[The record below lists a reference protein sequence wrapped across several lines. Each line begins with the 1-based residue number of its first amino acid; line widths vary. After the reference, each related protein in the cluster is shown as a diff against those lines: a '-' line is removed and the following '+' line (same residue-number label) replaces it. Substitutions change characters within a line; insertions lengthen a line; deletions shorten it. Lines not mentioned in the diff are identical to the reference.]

1 MKLFFMLVLTMG
13 IQLGQGQNL
22 HVYLDC
28 DRCDEAYQKRELVW
42 AEFVRDPEA
51 ADVHVWVVSQ
61 GNSSGGRRFTFRFID
76 KTDDSETEISYTS
89 ENTQTDLE
97 VQADFATV
105 LTGGLLPVALEKGYT
120 PDLRASEDSQ
130 PRTAENVDQTD
141 PWDFWVFEIGLRGWF
156 NLEQQRRDLE
166 LDGDLRIN
174 RTTEQSRL
182 RMRLEYDYVTNTIFQ
197 DDGDVR
203 SILNTASWEASHV
216 WSLGPN
222 WSIGVFTEIFTN
234 SVVNTDLGLKLN
246 PALEFNVYPYSESH
260 IREFTFAYYVGPF
273 YRNYGEET
281 IYGETEEWLTGEQL
295 SVDYRLNRPW
305 GRLRL
310 ELDAFHY
317 FEDPE
322 KNRLSLEAGLDIR
335 LARGLFAGVDTE
347 FSLIHDQIYLPRGDV
362 PLEDVLLRRR
372 ALATT
377 FEFSARVGITYTF
390 GSVYT
395 SIVNTRL

>member
-1 MKLFFMLVLTMG
+1 MKFILMFLFMFG
-13 IQLGQGQNL
+13 IKTAAGQNF

-28 DRCDEAYQKRELVW
+28 DRCDEDYQKRELAWV
-42 AEFVRDPEA
+42 EFVRDPDA
-51 ADVHVWVVSQ
+51 ADIHVWVVSQ
-61 GNSSGGRRFTFRFID
+61 GNSSGGRQYTFRFID
-76 KTDDSETEISYTS
+76 KNSSEETEITYTS
-89 ENTQTDLE
+89 ENTQTRLE
-97 VQADFATV
+97 VQADISTV
-105 LTGGLLPVALEKGYT
+105 LTGGLLPHVLKQGIT
-120 PDLRASEDSQ
+120 PDLQAREEEQVRTTETMRA
-130 PRTAENVDQTD
+130 AD
-141 PWDFWVFEIGLRGWF
+141 PWNFWVFEVRAGGWF
-156 NLEQQRRDLE
+156 NREQQRRDLE

-174 RTTEQSRL
+174 RTTEKSRL
-182 RMRLEYDYVTNTIFQ
+182 RMRLEYDYESNTIFQ

-222 WSIGVFTEIFTN
+222 WSLGIFSQLFTN
-234 SVVNTDLGLKLN
+234 SVVNTDLGLQLN
-246 PALEFNVYPYSESH
+246 PALEFNVYPYTESH

-273 YRNYGEET
+273 YRDYGEET
-281 IYGETEEWLTGEQL
+281 IFGETEEWLIGEQL

-305 GRLRL
+305 GRLSL

-317 FEDPE
+317 FEDFD
-322 KNRLSLEAGLDIR
+322 KNRLSLEAGVDIR

-347 FSLIHDQIYLPRGDV
+347 YSLIHDQIYLPRGDV

-377 FEFSARVGITYTF
+377 FEFSARVGISYTF
-390 GSVYT
+390 GSVYN